1 MAEWATMSPE
11 DEAREE
17 ADMNATSCIP
27 CRRIKTCLARP
38 LSRANAADRVRSA
51 ALMVLEPKQAPIPA
65 MQLSYSYDVY
75 TSDQPIS
82 KGKGNVGTT
91 SWIAGSGALFSR
103 ALKTHTSDA
112 IRWDDAQQEAN

>member
-17 ADMNATSCIP
+17 ADMSATSCIP
-27 CRRIKTCLARP
+27 YRRIKTCLAHP

-65 MQLSYSYDVY
+65 MQLSYSYDVLVY

-82 KGKGNVGTT
+82 KGKRECWNYILDRG
-91 SWIAGSGALFSR
+91 LRR
-103 ALKTHTSDA
+103 AILACIENTY
-112 IRWDDAQQEAN
+112 